1 MTSNGC
7 PPRRSPLAPT
17 WEPLPRRLLAGG
29 GAVLALALLWPVA
42 VRGHAR
48 LVRSEPAAGAVVRVP
63 PVLVRA
69 WFSEELDPARSVIN
83 VRDARGA
90 LVGSGG
96 VDLNDL
102 ERRSMVAGLKPLRP
116 GTYTV
121 AWQTVSALDA
131 DLLRGRFRFTVAPP
145 GGEVVPQP
153 RLLARAV
160 EDR

>member
-1 MTSNGC
+1 MVRN
-7 PPRRSPLAPT
+7 PPERRIRWLCA
-17 WEPLPRRLLAGG
+17 AGG
-29 GAVLALALLWPVA
+29 AAVLAFVLGLFSPAV

-48 LVRSEPAAGAVVRVP
+48 LVRSEPAAGAVVRVAP
-63 PVLVRA
+63 ALVRA

-83 VRDARGA
+83 VRDARGV

-102 ERRSMVAGLKPLRP
+102 ERRSMVAKLKSLRP

-121 AWQTVSALDA
+121 AWQTVSALDG
-131 DLLRGRFRFTVAPP
+131 DLLRGRFRFTVASS
-145 GGEVVPQP
+145 GGEVAPQQRTFAIVHP
-153 RLLARAV
+153 Q

>member
-1 MTSNGC
+1 V
-7 PPRRSPLAPT
+7 
-17 WEPLPRRLLAGG
+17 LLLG
-29 GAVLALALLWPVA
+29 LLWPAV

-48 LVRSEPAAGAVVRVP
+48 LVRSEPTAGAVVRVP
-63 PVLVRA
+63 PALVRA

-102 ERRSMVAGLKPLRP
+102 DRRSMVAKLKSLRP

-121 AWQTVSALDA
+121 AWQTVSALDG
-131 DLLRGRFRFTVAPP
+131 DLLRGRFRFTVASS
-145 GGEVVPQP
+145 GGEVAPQQRTFAIVHP
-153 RLLARAV
+153 Q